1 MAAFDQSMIAAG
13 LGKDVT
19 VLVMSEFGRTLDPAA
34 GMGSDHAWGSHWM
47 VMGSAV
53 NGGRFYGDKFP
64 SLVLGGVDD
73 SHNQKRG
80 YWVPQISGDQVV
92 SDLMTWLGLP
102 SDKLIQVM
110 PNLANFAKK
119 NVGFMNG

>member
-1 MAAFDQSMIAAG
+1 
-13 LGKDVT
+13 
-19 VLVMSEFGRTLDPAA
+19 
-34 GMGSDHAWGSHWM
+34 M

-53 NGGRFYGDKFP
+53 NGGRLYGDKFP